1 MKKTAIN
8 FSGLNVLIIGDVMV
22 DFYLF
27 GEVNRISP
35 EAPVPVVEV
44 MSKESR
50 PGGAA
55 NVALNVAELG
65 ANPILLTM
73 IGSDITGALLV
84 KMLKENGVRTPH
96 VLQHKNR
103 VTTLK
108 TRIFDEDK
116 QVVRF
121 DEEEA
126 EDVNESQETLL
137 LKEFRKIV
145 ANEKVDVIIVQD
157 YNKGVLT
164 KYFIKQILLHAT
176 KHEIPI
182 AVDPKEKNF
191 LEYQAIDLFKPNL
204 REFSEAIGYRIN
216 PKSIDSLRSGA
227 EELRRKN
234 RFKNLMVTLG
244 SNGIFCF
251 LKDGTSFIAPAKTI
265 KAADVSGAGDTVISI
280 AAMAFRQKMDFRDIA
295 KLCNTGA
302 AAVCK
307 KIGVA
312 PVTLKDMK

>member
-1 MKKTAIN
+1 
-8 FSGLNVLIIGDVMV
+8 MV

-35 EAPVPVVEV
+35 EAPVPVVEILK
-44 MSKESR
+44 KESR

-55 NVALNVAELG
+55 NVALNIRELG
-65 ANPILLTM
+65 ANPILLSM
-73 IGSDITGALLV
+73 IGRDNTGHSLIA
-84 KMLKENGVRTPH
+84 MLKELDVNTNH
-96 VLQHKNR
+96 LIQHKGR

-108 TRIFDEDK
+108 TRVFDEDK

-121 DEEEA
+121 DEEDV
-126 EDVNESQETLL
+126 EDLEDSQENLMI
-137 LKEFRKIV
+137 KEFRKIL
-145 ANEKVDVIIVQD
+145 ANEKVDMIIMQD

-164 KYFIKQILLHAT
+164 KYFIKQVLLLAT
-176 KHEIPI
+176 KNGIPVS
-182 AVDPKEKNF
+182 VDPKERNF
-191 LEYQAIDLFKPNL
+191 FDYQNVDLFKPNL

-216 PKSIDSLRSGA
+216 SKSYESLRSGA

-244 SNGIFCF
+244 GNGIFCF
-251 LKDGTSFIAPAKTI
+251 TKEGNSFIVPGKQI

-280 AAMAFRQKMDFRDIA
+280 AALAFIQKYSMKEIA
-295 KLCNTGA
+295 QFANKGA

-307 KIGVA
+307 KVGVT
-312 PVTLKDMK
+312 PITLKELK